1 MNPRLLSAAPAVK
14 TYDVGGVLLE
24 RPFKIRRLG
33 HFGFNVEH
41 LDEAAHFYVDLLGF
55 MISDEA
61 RNGGLFTRY
70 GSDHHAFV
78 LFPRRQE
85 SSGEVTIN
93 QITWQVGSLREVGD
107 AVDFFA
113 DQGVQVGRVGR
124 DTPGS
129 NWHVYPL
136 DPDGHTNELYYGIEQ
151 VGWDG
156 YSKPR
161 SMYNRGFRERPP
173 LPQMAEMDEVQQAV
187 DSGVALNSGYR
198 HTPHLE
204 RTFDVDGILLERPF
218 KVVKIGPVRLFV
230 TDVERS
236 ADYYSRILGLTVTSE
251 MDYHGHH
258 CVFLRTTT
266 EHHTM
271 ALYPR
276 ALRSRLGLSEHTTC
290 LSFGLQL
297 ASYRQLRDAV
307 SFLRHRGVVVR
318 DLPPE
323 LSPGIDYSAF
333 AIDSD
338 GHAVQLHYY
347 MQQVGGAPAAWQP
360 ADGTASFASWPETV
374 GARPDTFGGEPF
386 LGPWG

>member
-1 MNPRLLSAAPAVK
+1 MRSRAAWLSHCRRLQRLPRSRPGFPQQAPHFPTSLCQAFLPGYSQSRLASPSAAAWHDNNNMNPRLLSDAPAVK

-129 NWHVYPL
+129 NWHVYPFYN
-136 DPDGHTNELYYGIEQ
+136 DGHT
-151 VGWDG
+151 
-156 YSKPR
+156 
-161 SMYNRGFRERPP
+161 
-173 LPQMAEMDEVQQAV
+173 
-187 DSGVALNSGYR
+187 
-198 HTPHLE
+198 
-204 RTFDVDGILLERPF
+204 
-218 KVVKIGPVRLFV
+218 
-230 TDVERS
+230 
-236 ADYYSRILGLTVTSE
+236 
-251 MDYHGHH
+251 
-258 CVFLRTTT
+258 T
-266 EHHTM
+266 E
-271 ALYPR
+271 
-276 ALRSRLGLSEHTTC
+276 
-290 LSFGLQL
+290 
-297 ASYRQLRDAV
+297 
-307 SFLRHRGVVVR
+307 
-318 DLPPE
+318 
-323 LSPGIDYSAF
+323 
-333 AIDSD
+333 
-338 GHAVQLHYY
+338 
-347 MQQVGGAPAAWQP
+347 
-360 ADGTASFASWPETV
+360 
-374 GARPDTFGGEPF
+374 
-386 LGPWG
+386 